1 MITFKKFST
10 YIPEYALFDAIYL
23 QSEDGLDWYYH
34 RNRFQEDTFKICFD
48 DQGVIRM
55 FERNAQLLW
64 PDGLS
69 VAEISN
75 EEVPPGLD
83 GAGNWQFINGKI
95 VPRIY
100 TDSELKDVFDSKK
113 KTLLLAASSVIDPLN
128 DAVELNIA
136 TQNEIDLL
144 AKWKEYRIKLI
155 RLNFGEDWPE
165 VPAHP

>member
-1 MITFKKFST
+1 
-10 YIPEYALFDAIYL
+10 
-23 QSEDGLDWYYH
+23 
-34 RNRFQEDTFKICFD
+34 
-48 DQGVIRM
+48 M

-83 GAGNWQFINGKI
+83 GEGNWQFINGKI

-100 TDSELKDVFDSKK
+100 TDSELKDVFDYKK
-113 KTLLLAASSVIDPLN
+113 KNLLLDASSVIEPLN
-128 DAVELNIA
+128 DAKELNIA

-165 VPAHP
+165 VPARP